1 MQGRIENKIKTE
13 KLIQR
18 RIQDA
23 PDFVKEFYYSLNTK
37 THMTKLRYIGNV
49 LRFFNYKF
57 GEDVENITVDSVSKI
72 TALDIEK
79 YVNEINYI
87 ADGDGIKEMS
97 GNSKAIILSSL
108 SMFFDFMKA
117 NEYIK
122 KSPFENK
129 RIQRPKAKEKD
140 VVFLTKDEVKRVEKT
155 ILDRPNTDSFKW
167 RDLLLFRIP
176 VINGL
181 RVTALSEINIDD
193 IDFVKHSIRVV
204 EKGDIRKDVY
214 VDDQTMQYIR
224 YWFSERKNILSNAGV
239 QSDALFISNANQR
252 ITVRSIERI
261 ITRTTSK
268 VIPDKHIT
276 PHKLRS
282 TCGVN
287 LYQAKKDIYLV
298 ASVLGHKSTEPTRRY
313 TKVFDED
320 KRDAINT
327 MAEIYK

>member
-13 KLIQR
+13 QLIQR
-18 RIQDA
+18 KIQSA

-37 THMTKLRYIGNV
+37 THMTKLRYISNV
-49 LRFFNYKF
+49 LRFLNDMF
-57 GEDVENITVDSVSKI
+57 GENIEKI
-72 TALDIEK
+72 TAANICKISAFDIEK
-79 YVNEINYI
+79 FINKINYI
-87 ADGDGIKEMS
+87 QDGSNIKEMS
-97 GNSKAIILSSL
+97 GDSKAVILSSL
-108 SMFFDFMKA
+108 SMFFDFMKS
-117 NEYIK
+117 NEYIT
-122 KSPFENK
+122 KSPFDNK
-129 RIQRPKAKEKD
+129 RIQRPKSKEKD
-140 VVFLTKDEVKRVEKT
+140 VVFLTKDEVKAVEQS
-155 ILDRPNTDSFKW
+155 ILNRSNSDIFKW

-193 IDFVKHSIRVV
+193 IDFANHSIRVV
-204 EKGDIRKDVY
+204 EKGDIKKDVY
-214 VDDQTMQYIR
+214 VDDKTMQYIR
-224 YWFSERKNILSNAGV
+224 YWYKKRKEFLSDKNTET
-239 QSDALFISNANQR
+239 DALFVSKFNQR

-261 ITRTTSK
+261 ITKMTSEA
-268 VIPDKHIT
+268 VPGKHIT